1 MPQYLLITDALVP
14 ADNRCPYTQSTE
26 RQKNIIYR
34 ENRIQNTLRKEG
46 NVQKFKIS
54 TESTA

>member
-1 MPQYLLITDALVP
+1 MPWYLLIKDALVP
-14 ADNRCPYTQSTE
+14 ADKRCPSTQSTE
-26 RQKNIIYR
+26 GQKNIIYR

-46 NVQKFKIS
+46 NVQKLKMS